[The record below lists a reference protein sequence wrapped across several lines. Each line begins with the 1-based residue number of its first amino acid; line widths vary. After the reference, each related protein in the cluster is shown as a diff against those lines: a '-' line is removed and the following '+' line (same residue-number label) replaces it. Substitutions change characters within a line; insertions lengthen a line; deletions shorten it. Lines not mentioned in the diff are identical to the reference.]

1 MFCEKCGAELKENEQ
16 VCANCGAQNDYYK
29 PASEEKAD
37 ERTENGVLS
46 IIACLFIFAGEIFLI
61 LYAFLTQSVILM
73 QISRLLSIFF
83 FIPSGCILA
92 FLSVCL
98 YKNKIYR
105 TIAIVAL
112 ISLIFIFLA
121 LTITF
126 LCIGGIALIH
136 SV

>member
-16 VCANCGAQNDYYK
+16 VCVNCGAQNDYYK

-46 IIACLFIFAGEIFLI
+46 IIALIMIVFGEIFL
-61 LYAFLTQSVILM
+61 
-73 QISRLLSIFF
+73 LLSTFIYATIFRYIALILSICF
-83 FIPSGCILA
+83 FIPSGSILA
-92 FLSVCL
+92 FLSICL
-98 YKNKIYR
+98 YKNKVYR
-105 TIAIVAL
+105 TIAIIAL
-112 ISLIFIFLA
+112 ISLIFIFLV